1 MKAKNKYRKQKSK
14 EAENISGSE
23 KKQQKK
29 QLLFDYI

>member
-23 KKQQKK
+23 SKAGKT
-29 QLLFDYI
+29 ITI